1 MRTRVLRRSCEPVG
15 VPLAD
20 AELLEG
26 RAGEDPVLD
35 LAVATALLAQVASG
49 ARGAVIR
56 VYRPAPTLAF
66 GRRDSFLP
74 GFERA
79 VAAAA
84 SAGFAPAI
92 RSAGGRA
99 AAYHEQCLVIDEI
112 VPARDAMAD
121 VDTRFAAEAESQA
134 RALRDLGID
143 ARVGEVPGE
152 YCPGRFSVNAR
163 GQTKLI
169 GAAQRIIS
177 GAWLFST
184 VVVVAGT
191 SPVRAVLEEVY
202 AALGLD
208 WDPASVGSVA
218 DELPSATVEQVQAA
232 LLAPLA
238 ERYGLTPGEVTDADH
253 AAAREVLDRHRP
265 VPGRGRGQG

>member
-1 MRTRVLRRSCEPVG
+1 VS
-15 VPLAD
+15 LAH

-35 LAVATALLAQVASG
+35 LALATALLQQVAAG
-49 ARGAVIR
+49 RRGPVIR

-79 VAAAA
+79 AAAA
-84 SAGFAPAI
+84 MSAGFAPAI

-99 AAYHEQCLVIDEI
+99 AAYHGECLVIDEI
-112 VPARDAMAD
+112 VPAPDAMAD
-121 VDTRFAAEAESQA
+121 VDARFADEAESQA
-134 RALRDLGID
+134 QALRGLGID

-152 YCPGRFSVNAR
+152 YCPGRFSVNAG

-184 VVVVAGT
+184 VVVVGVST
-191 SPVRAVLEEVY
+191 PIRAVLTDVY
-202 AALGLD
+202 AALGLE
-208 WDPASVGSVA
+208 WDPASVGSIA
-218 DELPSATVEQVQAA
+218 DELRGATVEQVQAA

-238 ERYGLTPGEVTDADH
+238 ARYGLSPAHVTDTDRE
-253 AAAREVLDRHRP
+253 AARALLDRHRP
-265 VPGRGRGQG
+265 VPGRARSY

>member
-1 MRTRVLRRSCEPVG
+1 MSP
-15 VPLAD
+15 AD

-26 RAGEDPVLD
+26 RAGADPVLD
-35 LAVATALLAQVASG
+35 LALATALLAQVAAG
-49 ARGAVIR
+49 DRGPVIR
-56 VYRPAPTLAF
+56 VYRPAPTVAF
-66 GRRDSFLP
+66 GRRDSFLA

-79 VAAAA
+79 VAAATR
-84 SAGFAPAI
+84 AGFAPAI

-99 AAYHEQCLVIDEI
+99 AAYHEECLVIDEL
-112 VPARDAMAD
+112 VPAPDAMAD
-121 VDTRFAAEAESQA
+121 VDARFAAEAESQA
-134 RALRDLGID
+134 QALRGLGID
-143 ARVGEVPGE
+143 ARVGDVPGE

-184 VVVVAGT
+184 VVVVGGSTAIG
-191 SPVRAVLEEVY
+191 AVLTEVY

-218 DELPSATVEQVQAA
+218 DELPGATVEQVQAA

-238 ERYGLTPGEVTDADH
+238 ARYGLIPAQITDQDR
-253 AAAREVLDRHRP
+253 AAAHELLDRHRP
-265 VPGRGRGQG
+265 VPGRARG

>member
-1 MRTRVLRRSCEPVG
+1 MTRCLTSRWPRRCSQ
-15 VPLAD
+15 
-20 AELLEG
+20 
-26 RAGEDPVLD
+26 
-35 LAVATALLAQVASG
+35 QVASG
-49 ARGAVIR
+49 QRGPVIR
-56 VYRPAPTLAF
+56 VYRPAPTVAF
-66 GRRDSFLP
+66 GRRDSFLA

-79 VAAAA
+79 AAAA
-84 SAGFAPAI
+84 TSAGFTPAI

-99 AAYHEQCLVIDEI
+99 AAYHEECLVIDEI

-121 VDTRFAAEAESQA
+121 VDARFAAEAESQA
-134 RALRDLGID
+134 QALRGLGID

-184 VVVVAGT
+184 VVVVGGARAG
-191 SPVRAVLEEVY
+191 PCGARGVY

-208 WDPASVGSVA
+208 LGS
-218 DELPSATVEQVQAA
+218 
-232 LLAPLA
+232 
-238 ERYGLTPGEVTDADH
+238 G
-253 AAAREVLDRHRP
+253 HRR
-265 VPGRGRGQG
+265 RGRRRVARAPPSPRCRRPCSRLWRAATGSRPPR